1 MFNVQ
6 NLRTEAHTDLK
17 KANLEWNECI
27 SKNFLP
33 QWLKGESLSIEEAC
47 PNENAK
53 RMELNEAVYG
63 ESPLP
68 FKHHGLEWSDLID
81 FSSWWDTKSSRQ
93 YLNSKF

>member
-33 QWLKGESLSIEEAC
+33 QWLKGESLSVEEAC

-68 FKHHGLEWSDLID
+68 FKHHNLE
-81 FSSWWDTKSSRQ
+81 
-93 YLNSKF
+93 